1 MSIDQTDVIVNE
13 YNNEYPRA
21 IIMKPVNVN
30 FCSFSSPHF
39 NFGCENDEEY
49 PKFEGGDHV
58 KTLQIGLT
66 KILWLKTSKIL
77 LLFLISIK
85 L

>member
-13 YNNEYPRA
+13 YNNAYLRT

-30 FCSFSSPHF
+30 SCSFSSPHF
-39 NFGCENDEEY
+39 NFRGENDEEY

-66 KILWLKTSKIL
+66 KIL
-77 LLFLISIK
+77 
-85 L
+85 